1 MVRGSVWLLRKH
13 GGAAEPWR
21 CSLCCSRT
29 LRCMSVTF
37 VLLDDLTHDP
47 IPEPI
52 GWRQDAQVRKFY
64 DVCQVLPPV
73 IVMSCSPRLDDA
85 DAEQARTP

>member
-1 MVRGSVWLLRKH
+1 
-13 GGAAEPWR
+13 
-21 CSLCCSRT
+21 
-29 LRCMSVTF
+29 MSVTF
-37 VLLDDLTHDP
+37 VLLDDLTRDP

-85 DAEQARTP
+85 DAEQARTPYPVMPTVVLSVRQRPLVLPGL